1 MITIRQGNTVII
13 KCTVLTNGKE
23 ISLEGRD
30 IKILINAPAVWQ
42 EIKNLYVKE
51 NIVTFKFEGKDQKN
65 TGRCDIIL
73 YENYRKENQMVADV
87 CNVFTIVGKNCYVTP
102 CENNTINGVYRK
114 PLSIDSLTITAIEV
128 IGDYN
133 ENFNKDFT
141 I

>member
-42 EIKNLYVKE
+42 EIKNLDVKE

-73 YENYRKENQMVADV
+73 Y
-87 CNVFTIVGKNCYVTP
+87 
-102 CENNTINGVYRK
+102 
-114 PLSIDSLTITAIEV
+114 
-128 IGDYN
+128 
-133 ENFNKDFT
+133 
-141 I
+141 